1 MSADVFEKLRTIMV
15 VDYTDHLSTAI
26 IEPIFPL
33 YVISLGAS
41 KFELG
46 QIMAVPSII
55 SILMQ
60 IPLGRVA
67 DKIGKWIMLPLM
79 IPLRILYYGLISF
92 IPHSVWLYPAQVIQA
107 NASVGVVTTKHAI
120 ASDLASEIPS
130 RRGEILGRHL
140 TAVSLGMMTGP
151 FLGSLFINYLSYR
164 QMIMLTSIFPLCGLL
179 IFLLFRSRLRQ
190 SSQNVLVEKL
200 DTYSSFKRVI
210 SNRNVLLLF
219 FALLTFY
226 VALGAFKAFFP
237 IHAEVTLALDPAVI
251 SMLFA
256 IQGLANSLI
265 RVPAGRFSDLIG
277 RKKLFSSSFFVVAF
291 ALVLLSEAHHLV
303 LLAGGVALYGFGW
316 GARATTFFAS
326 VSENI
331 SPEDSGMAMGIAS
344 MMMSAGSAIG
354 SIYAGVMSTYLSIPS
369 ILKISALL
377 VTIGILPV
385 LLFVKESSS
394 IATR

>member
-1 MSADVFEKLRTIMV
+1 MV
-15 VDYTDHLSTAI
+15 VDFTDHLSSAI

-33 YVISLGAS
+33 YVINLGAS

-46 QIMAVPSII
+46 QIMAIPSIL
-55 SILMQ
+55 SILLQ
-60 IPLGRVA
+60 IPLGRLA
-67 DKIGKWIMLPLM
+67 DKIGKWIMLPVM
-79 IPLRILYYGLISF
+79 IPLRILYYGLISI
-92 IPHSVWLYPAQVIQA
+92 IPQPIWLYPAQVIQA

-120 ASDLASEIPS
+120 ASDLASEVPS

-140 TAVSLGMMTGP
+140 TAVSLGMMAGP
-151 FLGSLFINYLSYR
+151 FLGSVLINHLSYR

-179 IFLLFRSRLRQ
+179 IFLLFRSRHRQ
-190 SSQNVLVEKL
+190 SSRHGIGKQLN
-200 DTYSSFKRVI
+200 TFSSFKRVI
-210 SNRNVLLLF
+210 RNRNVLLLF

-226 VALGAFKAFFP
+226 IALGAYKAFFP
-237 IHAEVTLALDPAVI
+237 IHAEVSLSLDPAII
-251 SMLFA
+251 SILFA

-291 ALVLLSEAHHLV
+291 ALFLLSEAHQLV
-303 LLAGGVALYGFGW
+303 FLAGGVALYGFGW

-344 MMMSAGSAIG
+344 MTMSAGSAIG
-354 SIYAGVMSTYLSIPS
+354 SIYAGAISTVLSIPS

-377 VTIGILPV
+377 VVIGILPV
-385 LLFVKESSS
+385 LFFVKESVV
-394 IATR
+394 TT